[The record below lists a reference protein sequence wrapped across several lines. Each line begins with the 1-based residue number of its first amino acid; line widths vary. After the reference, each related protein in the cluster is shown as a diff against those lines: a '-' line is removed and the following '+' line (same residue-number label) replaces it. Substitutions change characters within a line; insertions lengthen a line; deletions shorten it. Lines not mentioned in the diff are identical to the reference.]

1 MVFCK
6 TTSITTSTCNN
17 TQYGSQSNLYWIMD
31 IGATDYM
38 SKSPLSQNKLDTN
51 HDFLELPNGGQAK
64 IKLIGLLSCHLT

>member
-1 MVFCK
+1 
-6 TTSITTSTCNN
+6 
-17 TQYGSQSNLYWIMD
+17 MD

-64 IKLIGLLSCHLT
+64 IKSIGLLSCHLT